1 MDHPGLEPGG
11 VDGLHHPLEL
21 LQLGGRAPLSARC
34 GVHLGIDAGDGH
46 VGKVAVHGQDL
57 VRLPGEKPS
66 VAHAGVHLNVGL
78 HHGGAGLRQAVERH
92 AGVIGADGTYGVQVD
107 ELLQLLPVRRGAEH
121 QDLLVHKASLPQ
133 GGGIRGLGHGKAP
146 DPLLP
151 QELCHFEQAGPVG
164 VSGEDGVNGGGARL
178 LLDYGGIAPDGFSL

>member
-1 MDHPGLEPGG
+1 M
-11 VDGLHHPLEL
+11 
-21 LQLGGRAPLSARC
+21 
-34 GVHLGIDAGDGH
+34 HLGIDAGDGH

-78 HHGGAGLRQAVERH
+78 HHGGAGLRQAVERN

-121 QDLLVHKASLPQ
+121 QDLLVHKAGLPQ

-146 DPLLP
+146 DPLLT